1 MTAERT
7 SGRTPEPTSGREK
20 AYAFLKE
27 NVLTD
32 PDRQGEFLSEQ
43 ELADRIGV
51 SRTPIREA
59 LLLLAAEDLVRLVP
73 KRGAQI
79 VPLSGREISEVMEL
93 RGIVERYA
101 AERVDPGD
109 RDLLAELTELL
120 ERQRALSGP
129 EHAKEFIAVDH
140 LFHATIVAAAG
151 NTLLNRHYDGLRS
164 RQIRAGVV
172 ALYNQQGRQESVLTE
187 HRAILAAIASG
198 DRRAARIA
206 IDSHLETTLKVL
218 LAG

>member
-7 SGRTPEPTSGREK
+7 PEPASGREK

-120 ERQRALSGP
+120 KRQRALSGP

-206 IDSHLETTLKVL
+206 IDGHLETTLKVL

>member
-1 MTAERT
+1 M
-7 SGRTPEPTSGREK
+7 TSGREK

-43 ELADRIGV
+43 ELANRIGV

-79 VPLSGREISEVMEL
+79 VPLSGREITELMEL

-101 AERVDPGD
+101 AEQVIPGD
-109 RDLLAELTELL
+109 RDGLVTELTGLL
-120 ERQRALSGP
+120 ERQRTLSGP

-151 NTLLNRHYDGLRS
+151 NSLLNRHYDGLRS

-198 DRRAARIA
+198 DRSAAHSA
-206 IDSHLETTLKVL
+206 IDGHLETTLKVL